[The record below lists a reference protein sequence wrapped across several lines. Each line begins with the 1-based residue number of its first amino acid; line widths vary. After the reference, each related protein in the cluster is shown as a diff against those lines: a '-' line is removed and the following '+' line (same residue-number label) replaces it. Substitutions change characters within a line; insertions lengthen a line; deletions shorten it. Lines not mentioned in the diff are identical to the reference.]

1 MTPYE
6 KMLKAMKMQQNPETK
21 IQIGIVKDGGRIA
34 LAEITLEPSDYMK
47 NKLMDIFQYTDTD
60 GDTITIDNRMKTGET
75 VAVYRTSEE
84 KWIVIGRFA

>member
-60 GDTITIDNRMKTGET
+60 GNTITIDNRMKTGET

>member
-21 IQIGIVKDGGRIA
+21 IQIGVVKDGGRIA

>member
-60 GDTITIDNRMKTGET
+60 GDTITIDNQMKTGET